1 MHRPP
6 LLDASPNAPQKGPHD
21 TPNDD
26 RRGQPAAAQSR
37 RPRFALSL
45 TTRIALVTAGL
56 STALGAAIVV
66 GSLQSAHADLRA
78 ALQAQQDS
86 VVKLTAEQ
94 LDSAVNDRLILLE
107 HLAPQLKTMLDAP
120 PAQLQAMLSRALPIP
135 GTFNSAVVVDA
146 RGMLLARDGTVVSVA
161 DRTYFREAARTL
173 APVIS
178 PPIRARADGSVGV
191 LLAVPIVSDDK
202 TFLGLVGGWIDLG
215 RSNFL
220 VEVPHSPI
228 GSTGFYCLV
237 SAGPRPVYVQHR
249 LQQQVGRP
257 AQALGETCGVRAHP
271 AAFEFVSPREPVIAR
286 YLMATTG
293 WELVAV
299 LPAKE
304 AFQPL
309 HAMQQRFLLWSAVA
323 VGMVA
328 MLNWFAVHWM
338 FAPLAQLR
346 RVVRDSARDLSAYE
360 RLSTHRH
367 DEIGVLARAFAR
379 LMRDVRERREQ
390 LHRSEARLRAVT
402 DTLPSLLAFIDTD
415 ERYVFNNL
423 AYERTFGIPLDQLR
437 GMTLRELLGEARYAR
452 IQPYLQQALGG
463 TAVTF
468 ETEFHD
474 PDYHCTETNF
484 RPEWSADGSR
494 VEGVHVHVQD
504 ITARKLETLRLAQIS
519 RLDHLTQLL
528 NRSAFETRLAEAM
541 ARSRSQDRMMAL
553 LYLDMDRFKAVNDH
567 YGHAA
572 GDQLLQSF
580 AKRVQRCVRERDAV
594 ARLGG
599 DEFAIV
605 MEDIDR
611 PDVAVRVAGAIL
623 HSVGR
628 RFFIEGAFVD
638 VNVSIGIALY
648 QGGPITWQQLAREAD
663 ALLYRAKDGG
673 RGRFEIG
680 PPELANRPREARS

>member
-1 MHRPP
+1 M
-6 LLDASPNAPQKGPHD
+6 
-21 TPNDD
+21 
-26 RRGQPAAAQSR
+26 
-37 RPRFALSL
+37 
-45 TTRIALVTAGL
+45 
-56 STALGAAIVV
+56 
-66 GSLQSAHADLRA
+66 
-78 ALQAQQDS
+78 
-86 VVKLTAEQ
+86 
-94 LDSAVNDRLILLE
+94 
-107 HLAPQLKTMLDAP
+107 
-120 PAQLQAMLSRALPIP
+120 
-135 GTFNSAVVVDA
+135 
-146 RGMLLARDGTVVSVA
+146 
-161 DRTYFREAARTL
+161 
-173 APVIS
+173 
-178 PPIRARADGSVGV
+178 
-191 LLAVPIVSDDK
+191 
-202 TFLGLVGGWIDLG
+202 
-215 RSNFL
+215 
-220 VEVPHSPI
+220 
-228 GSTGFYCLV
+228 
-237 SAGPRPVYVQHR
+237 
-249 LQQQVGRP
+249 
-257 AQALGETCGVRAHP
+257 
-271 AAFEFVSPREPVIAR
+271 
-286 YLMATTG
+286 
-293 WELVAV
+293 
-299 LPAKE
+299 
-304 AFQPL
+304 
-309 HAMQQRFLLWSAVA
+309 
-323 VGMVA
+323 
-328 MLNWFAVHWM
+328 
-338 FAPLAQLR
+338 
-346 RVVRDSARDLSAYE
+346 
-360 RLSTHRH
+360 
-367 DEIGVLARAFAR
+367 LARAFAR

-390 LHRSEARLRAVT
+390 LHRSETRLRAVT

-452 IQPYLQQALGG
+452 IQPYLQQALAG

-541 ARSRSQDRMMAL
+541 ARSRSQDRLMAL

-623 HSVGR
+623 HAVGR

-648 QGGPITWQQLAREAD
+648 QGAPMTWQQLAKEAD
-663 ALLYRAKDGG
+663 ALLYRAKDAG

-680 PPELANRPREARS
+680 PPELANRSREARP